1 MRNRSFAQERAIFTG
16 QKQKKPG
23 LYALATWTKVRSC
36 LAVILN
42 GCKGCFRSSVRDVA
56 FRPAGDSGARLL
68 YRAYYY
74 FFFFEVF
81 FATFLVAVLAVFFAF
96 FAFLAIWSSMKN

>member
-1 MRNRSFAQERAIFTG
+1 
-16 QKQKKPG
+16 
-23 LYALATWTKVRSC
+23 
-36 LAVILN
+36 VILN